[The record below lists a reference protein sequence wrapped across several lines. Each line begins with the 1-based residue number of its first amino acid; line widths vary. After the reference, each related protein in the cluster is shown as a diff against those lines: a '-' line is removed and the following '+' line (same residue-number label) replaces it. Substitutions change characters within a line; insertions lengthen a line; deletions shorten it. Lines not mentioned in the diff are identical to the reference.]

1 MLGPAI
7 GKTFLQ
13 TPGEIIQWLQDRPG
27 ADPLGPVKTIAAGFY
42 PGILQAATQ
51 FFFED
56 FVRERRQYGAKEGD
70 LGQEPGERFAKTFL
84 NRVTGLPSV
93 PGLGTLAEP
102 GVTVYGDEKRLGGSP
117 LYRFT
122 MPFDYY
128 PGGSPDAR
136 TFDLRFLRGLETLPD
151 AEDSLPTE
159 MAPTVRM
166 GGQTVALS
174 PEDWA
179 AAEKERGKLYLDAL
193 RASGLTKDRRKPMEA
208 WELEAAKEINRTA
221 GQVAQPYAA
230 KYFGGK

>member
-1 MLGPAI
+1 
-7 GKTFLQ
+7 
-13 TPGEIIQWLQDRPG
+13 
-27 ADPLGPVKTIAAGFY
+27 
-42 PGILQAATQ
+42 
-51 FFFED
+51 
-56 FVRERRQYGAKEGD
+56 
-70 LGQEPGERFAKTFL
+70 
-84 NRVTGLPSV
+84 
-93 PGLGTLAEP
+93 
-102 GVTVYGDEKRLGGSP
+102 
-117 LYRFT
+117 

-159 MAPTVRM
+159 MPPTVRL

-179 AAEKERGKLYLDAL
+179 AAEKERGKLYLNTL
-193 RASGLTKDRRKPMEA
+193 RAAGLTRDRRKPMEA